1 MWVGTRPGTSN
12 RGPGKDRRAAAIDTA
27 AADFVDWLAQHHST
41 IDDMQGVGGLLA
53 DKADGEL
60 ARSIDGE
67 LAEMEGAVRWKECK
81 GSLLDHFWCDLLAAF
96 AVLISN
102 YERYRDQI
110 PRYVENMIL
119 ESRERAGRRPIG
131 ETGDGEGVGIFEKFV
146 VRSAVRGVWKILGE
160 ILLLGQ
166 TAELVRV
173 IRILAILLC
182 PAPENHPAVYRQCI
196 APFVRGFEK
205 DVIKT
210 ATKERLDE
218 ILPSDWLSSDP

>member
-1 MWVGTRPGTSN
+1 
-12 RGPGKDRRAAAIDTA
+12 
-27 AADFVDWLAQHHST
+27 
-41 IDDMQGVGGLLA
+41 
-53 DKADGEL
+53 
-60 ARSIDGE
+60 
-67 LAEMEGAVRWKECK
+67 
-81 GSLLDHFWCDLLAAF
+81 
-96 AVLISN
+96 
-102 YERYRDQI
+102 
-110 PRYVENMIL
+110 MIL

-131 ETGDGEGVGIFEKFV
+131 EAGDGKGVGIFEKFV

-218 ILPSDWLSSDP
+218 ILPSDWLSPTLDLRGDGLSVSTSTKAVAPAARSSRPRPGTTPAIFRSVPCVRG